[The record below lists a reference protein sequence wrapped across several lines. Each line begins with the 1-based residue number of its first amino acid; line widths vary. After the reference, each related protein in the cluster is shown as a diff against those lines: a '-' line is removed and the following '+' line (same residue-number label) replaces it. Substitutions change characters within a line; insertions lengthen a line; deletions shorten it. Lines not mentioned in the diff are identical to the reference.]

1 MGIVEVGVQLIALS
15 LILLLK
21 WEKRKAKDKCSI
33 HLDVINLI
41 IEL

>member
-15 LILLLK
+15 LLLK